1 MEERKRDKP
10 ESLKKPESRYKRE
23 LTLAETNEFLTAI
36 LDNTPILIAYM
47 DSQFNF
53 IRVNRAYAEADER
66 EVSFFPGRNHFE
78 LYPNEEN
85 EAIFRRV
92 VETGE
97 PYFVEAK
104 PFEYAEN
111 PERGVSYWDWS
122 LIPIKGPEGVVEGLV
137 LTLQNVTEEKIA
149 KEKLKKSEEQY
160 RDAYNLINFYK
171 DLFAHDM
178 NNILQNIIL
187 SADFYS
193 RYRNNAKM
201 LKELGD
207 IAQVVSHHAERGAK
221 LILNVIKLT
230 RLDEAEAELRP
241 IEIFDMLNRSVENT
255 VSGFQERNVK
265 IEIGGLSKDM
275 KVYGN
280 ELLIDIFDNVLNNA
294 VKYNDDDKEVKVD
307 ITISKIREDDTQYL
321 KFEFKDY
328 GMGISDERK
337 KTLFNRS
344 YTGDISK
351 RGMGMGLSLVK
362 KIVDKYGG
370 KMWVEDRVK
379 GNYKKGSK
387 FIVLLKE
394 AQ

>member
-1 MEERKRDKP
+1 MEERKRSKTK
-10 ESLKKPESRYKRE
+10 SLKKPESMYKRE
-23 LTLAETNEFLTAI
+23 LTLAETNQFLSAI
-36 LDNTPILIAYM
+36 LDHTPILIAYM

-66 EVSFFPGRNHFE
+66 EVSFFPGKNHFV

-85 EAIFRRV
+85 ETIFRRV

-97 PYFVEAK
+97 PYFAEAK
-104 PFEYAEN
+104 PFEYAEH

-137 LTLQNVTEEKIA
+137 LTLQDVTEEKIA

-160 RDAYNLINFYK
+160 RNAYNLVNFYK

-178 NNILQNIIL
+178 NNILQSIIL

-193 RYRNNAKM
+193 RYRNNAEM

-221 LILNVIKLT
+221 LISNVIKLT

-241 IEIFDMLNRSVENT
+241 IEIFEVLNRSVENT
-255 VSGFQERNVK
+255 VSGFKERNVN
-265 IEIGGLSKDM
+265 IEIEGLSEDTKI
-275 KVYGN
+275 YGN
-280 ELLIDIFDNVLNNA
+280 ELLIDIFDNILNNA
-294 VKYNDDDKEVKVD
+294 VKYNDNDNEVKVD
-307 ITISKIREDDTQYL
+307 IKISKIREDNTQYL

-328 GMGISDERK
+328 GIGIPKERK
-337 KTLFNRS
+337 KTLFNGLH
-344 YTGDISK
+344 TEDISK
-351 RGMGMGLSLVK
+351 RGMGIGLSLVK

-370 KMWVEDRVK
+370 KIWVEDRIK
-379 GNYKKGSK
+379 GDYKKGSN
-387 FIVLLKE
+387 FIILLKE